1 MGLKRIETISNTQD
15 GLSAKVY
22 RDSEWQEYRVKFF
35 RGGTYQVGADYHT
48 DDKSDAQFTARAYCG
63 FGRNGSGA

>member
-1 MGLKRIETISNTQD
+1 MGLRRIETIANTVE
-15 GLSAKVY
+15 GLVAKVY
-22 RDSEWQEYRVKFF
+22 RDSKWREYRVKFF
-35 RGGTYQVGADYHT
+35 HDGTYQAEADYHT